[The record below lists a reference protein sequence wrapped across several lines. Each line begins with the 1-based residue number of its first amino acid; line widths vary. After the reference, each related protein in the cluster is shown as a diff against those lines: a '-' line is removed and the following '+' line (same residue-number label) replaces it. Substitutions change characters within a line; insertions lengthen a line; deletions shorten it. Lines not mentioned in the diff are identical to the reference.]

1 MSRILNLVDLKAD
14 VAEPNKPQ
22 PLPAGPLGVQMSGVG
37 FVYANVE
44 AIGER
49 DPADHIISAR
59 TESGFALR
67 DIDLHIAAG
76 EKLAVVGST
85 GSGKSTLAKLIV
97 RAADATVGSVTVGGV
112 PVGLVAGDEL
122 RRRVQW
128 VPQEPFL
135 FNDTIANNITIANP
149 AMDADAL
156 GSLMH
161 QLGLAGWADRFPE
174 GLATNV
180 GERGSLLSAGERQL
194 VALARAR
201 AAEPDLIVLD
211 EATSS
216 VDATTEAELAQALDA
231 LSAGRTSI
239 VIAHRLTT
247 VARSD
252 RVAVVEDGRIVEIDT
267 PAALAATPGSR
278 YAAYVDA
285 WERATRGGTV
295 KPALAGES
303 TE

>member
-1 MSRILNLVDLKAD
+1 MKAD
-14 VAEPNKPQ
+14 VAEPENPI
-22 PLPAGPLGVQMSGVG
+22 PLPAGPLGVEMSGVG

-44 AIGER
+44 AIGDR
-49 DPADHIISAR
+49 DPSDTTIS
-59 TESGFALR
+59 TQTDSGFALR
-67 DIDLHIAAG
+67 DIDLCIAAG

-97 RAADATVGSVTVGGV
+97 RAADATTGSVTVGGV
-112 PVGLVAGDEL
+112 PVGAVAGDEL

-149 AMDADAL
+149 AMSAQEL
-156 GSLMH
+156 GVLLQ
-161 QLGLAGWADRFPE
+161 QLGLGGWVDRFPE

-216 VDATTEAELAQALDA
+216 VDATTEAELADALDA
-231 LSAGRTSI
+231 LAAGRTSI

-252 RVAVVEDGRIVEIDT
+252 RVAVVENGRIVEIDT

-278 YAAYVDA
+278 YGAYVQA
-285 WERATRGGTV
+285 WERATRGTPPT
-295 KPALAGES
+295 PASRSASRSAPVDGS